1 MIGHDFHRALLF
13 IPQDMS
19 LPFNLIKFMEPPL
32 FITLTSSFL
41 AFFLVVDTIV
51 LPYFPT
57 S

>member
-41 AFFLVVDTIV
+41 TFFLVVDTIV